1 MHFGGEIIKFW
12 IQITQVTR
20 KLCFPMYWMT
30 QLAFWSKA
38 NYGVWGL
45 EGLSPRQTSMMPSLV
60 TECESVNKTQ
70 QGYCRR
76 LLFCCSSKIRIVKYN
91 STKHLLNTFILSRH
105 VSSFIW
111 GEIDWRD
118 IIGTECSVAGPWP
131 TCMMSDDIPTTH
143 FHSEM
148 CIIHPVHDMV
158 EACSSFI
165 VCNC

>member
-1 MHFGGEIIKFW
+1 MFSH
-12 IQITQVTR
+12 
-20 KLCFPMYWMT
+20 MYWMT

-45 EGLSPRQTSMMPSLV
+45 ERLSTRQTSMMPSLV

-91 STKHLLNTFILSRH
+91 STKHLLITFILSRH

-118 IIGTECSVAGPWP
+118 IIGTECSVADPWP
-131 TCMMSDDIPTTH
+131 DQHVWWHPNHRFSFRDLH
-143 FHSEM
+143 
-148 CIIHPVHDMV
+148 IIHPIHDMV